1 MSQFSLPDFRQLV
14 ADSLK
19 LWQVPGAAVAVVQDG
34 QVLFSEGFGLR
45 NLEQNLPVT
54 ADTLFP
60 IASCTKAFTAMSAG
74 LLVDEG
80 RLEWDRPVRDYLP
93 DFKLQDPF
101 ASERMSMRDLLIHRS
116 GLPRHDM
123 LWFLSNFNR
132 RQIYE
137 RLRYLEP
144 SKDFR
149 AAYQYQNMMYM
160 VAGYLVGEMAGMTWE
175 SFVQARIFERLGM
188 ARSNFSTVETRATDD
203 YSLPYRNLD
212 GQNKPVDFSEND
224 GEKAAMGPAVSIVSC
239 VNDLARWLQV
249 HTGGG
254 RFNGEQFISAANLAE
269 MHRPQIVTSDE
280 VRRQRF
286 GFELPA
292 YGLGWAMHAHKG
304 KVVVEHGG
312 NLVGFHA
319 LVSLVPDRHT
329 GVVVLSNTVTNFL
342 PEVLSYS
349 IYDRLLALRVGETDW
364 NGLFKPFLDE
374 MRQAEKQSQAQ
385 AGEERI
391 AGAGPSHA
399 LEDYLG
405 EYEHPAYGVLA
416 VRWAGEKLEIVFNDK
431 VAVPL
436 EHYHY
441 DYFKAFLEDIEFL
454 MRLSFTTDV
463 KGNIAGFSVQLEPE
477 VKEVY
482 FARRPERAL
491 SDPAYLDQFTGEYI
505 VTGLPMVVTLK
516 GNTLS
521 AALPGQ
527 PENLLVPYRGSEFQL
542 KGRPG
547 FSIQFMQDSGGHVIG
562 AAVVQPGMVVEAV
575 KKVVSRQSSV
585 LS

>member
-1 MSQFSLPDFRQLV
+1 MTHFSLPEFRQFV
-14 ADSLK
+14 TDSLK
-19 LWQVPGAAVAVVQDG
+19 LWQVPGAAVAAVQDG

-45 NLEQNLPVT
+45 NIQQNLPVT

-80 RLEWDRPVRDYLP
+80 RLEWDRPVCDYLP

-101 ASERMSMRDLLIHRS
+101 ASQRMSMRDLLTHRS

-123 LWFLSNFNR
+123 LWFLSNFSR

-149 AAYQYQNMMYM
+149 SAYQYQNMMFM
-160 VAGYLVGEMAGMTWE
+160 VAGYLVGEIAGTTWE
-175 SFVQARIFERLGM
+175 RFVQARIFDRLGM
-188 ARSNFSTVETRATDD
+188 GRSNFSAVETRASDD

-212 GQNKPVDFSEND
+212 EQIKPVDFSENA
-224 GEKAAMGPAVSIVSC
+224 GEQASLGPAGSIVSC
-239 VNDLARWLQV
+239 VNDLAGWLQV

-254 RFNGEQFISAANLAE
+254 RFNGEQFISTANLAE
-269 MHRPQIVTSDE
+269 MHRPQVVTRDE

-286 GFELPA
+286 GFEMPA

-304 KVVVEHGG
+304 KVIVEHGG
-312 NLVGFHA
+312 NLLGFHA
-319 LVSLVPDRHT
+319 LVSLAPDSHT

-349 IYDRLLALRVGETDW
+349 IYDRLLDLGETDW
-364 NGLFKPFLDE
+364 NGLFKPFLE
-374 MRQAEKQSQAQ
+374 EIRGAEKQSQAQ
-385 AGEERI
+385 ASQERI
-391 AGAGPSHA
+391 PGAGPAHA

-416 VRWAGEKLEIVFNDK
+416 VRRAGEKLEAVFNDR
-431 VAVPL
+431 VTVPL

-441 DYFKAFLEDIEFL
+441 DYFTAFLEDIEFL
-454 MRLSFTTDV
+454 MHLSFTTDV
-463 KGNIAGFSVQLEPE
+463 HGHIAGFSVQLEPE

-491 SDPAYLDQFTGEYI
+491 SDPAYLAQFTGEYRL
-505 VTGLPMVVTLK
+505 TGLSMVISLK
-516 GNTLS
+516 GDLLN
-521 AALPGQ
+521 AALPDQ
-527 PENLLVPYRGSEFQL
+527 PENVLVPYRGSEFQL
-542 KGRPG
+542 KDRPG
-547 FSIQFMQDSGGHVIG
+547 FSIRFKQDAQGNVNG
-562 AAVVQPGMVVEAV
+562 AVVVQPGMVMEAV
-575 KKVVSRQSSV
+575 KKGS
-585 LS
+585 

>member
-1 MSQFSLPDFRQLV
+1 MNLSKFSLPELRQLV
-14 ADSLK
+14 ADSLE
-19 LWQVPGAAVAVVQDG
+19 LWLVPGAAVAVVQDG

-45 NLEQNLPVT
+45 NIGQNLPVT

-80 RLEWDRPVRDYLP
+80 LLDWDRPVRDYLP

-101 ASERMSMRDLLIHRS
+101 ASQRMSMRDLLTHRS

-123 LWFLSNFNR
+123 LWFLSNFDR

-149 AAYQYQNMMYM
+149 AAYQYQNLMFM
-160 VAGYLVGEMAGMTWE
+160 VAGYLVGEIAGMTWE
-175 SFVQARIFERLGM
+175 KFVQTRIFDRLGM
-188 ARSNFSTVETRATDD
+188 GISNFSTQETRRSVNYA
-203 YSLPYRNLD
+203 LPYRILD
-212 GQNKPVDFSEND
+212 GQIKPIDFFEND
-224 GEKAAMGPAVSIVSC
+224 GEKAALGPAVSIVSC
-239 VNDLARWLQV
+239 VNDMVRWLQV
-249 HTGGG
+249 HTGSG

-269 MHRPQIVTSDE
+269 MHRPQIVTSNE
-280 VRRQRF
+280 VGRQRF
-286 GFELPA
+286 GFEMPA

-304 KVVVEHGG
+304 KVIVEHGG
-312 NLVGFHA
+312 NALGFHA

-329 GVVVLSNTVTNFL
+329 GIVVLSNTVTNFL

-349 IYDRLLALRVGETDW
+349 IYDRLLDLGETDW
-364 NGLFKPFLDE
+364 NGLFKPLLDE
-374 MRQAEKQSQAQ
+374 LRSAEKQSRAQ
-385 AGEERI
+385 AGEERV

-405 EYEHPAYGVLA
+405 EYEHPAYGVVA
-416 VRWAGEKLEIVFNDK
+416 VRRAGEKLEVVFNDK
-431 VAVPL
+431 VTVPL

-491 SDPAYLDQFTGEYI
+491 TDPAYLAQFAGEYT
-505 VTGLPMVVTLK
+505 VTGLPMAITLK
-516 GNTLS
+516 GHALS
-521 AALPGQ
+521 AALPDQ

-547 FSIQFMQDSGGHVIG
+547 FSIRFKLDSDGYVIG
-562 AAVVQPGMVVEAV
+562 AAVVQPGMVVEGV
-575 KKVVSRQSSV
+575 KKVVSRQ
-585 LS
+585 

>member
-1 MSQFSLPDFRQLV
+1 MSHFSLPEFHQFV
-14 ADSLK
+14 TDSLK
-19 LWQVPGAAVAVVQDG
+19 LWLVPGAAVAVVQDG

-45 NLEQNLPVT
+45 NIDQDLPVT

-80 RLEWDRPVRDYLP
+80 RLEWDRPVREYLP
-93 DFKLQDPF
+93 DFKLQDSF
-101 ASERMSMRDLLIHRS
+101 ASERMSMRDLLTHRS

-123 LWFLSNFNR
+123 LWFLSNFTR

-149 AAYQYQNMMYM
+149 SVYQYQNMMYM
-160 VAGYLVGEMAGMTWE
+160 VAGYLVGEIARTTWE
-175 SFVQARIFERLGM
+175 KFVQARIFDRLGM
-188 ARSNFSTVETRATDD
+188 LRSKFSTVETRASGD
-203 YSLPYRNLD
+203 YALPYRNLD
-212 GQNKPVDFSEND
+212 ERIEQIDFSEND

-249 HTGGG
+249 HTGVG
-254 RFNGEQFISAANLAE
+254 RFNVEQFISTANLEE
-269 MHRPQIVTSDE
+269 MHRPQMIFSDE

-292 YGLGWAMHAHKG
+292 YGLGWSMHAHKG
-304 KVVVEHGG
+304 KVIVEHGG

-319 LVSLVPDRHT
+319 LVSLVPDSHT

-349 IYDRLLALRVGETDW
+349 IYDRLLGLGETDW

-374 MRQAEKQSQAQ
+374 MRRAEKQSQAQ

-391 AGAGPSHA
+391 PGAPHSHP

-416 VRWAGEKLEIVFNDK
+416 VRQAGEKLEVVFNDK
-431 VAVPL
+431 VAIPL

-441 DYFKAFLEDIEFL
+441 DYFKAFLEDVEFL
-454 MRLSFTTDV
+454 MRFSFTTDV

-482 FARRPERAL
+482 FTRRPERAL
-491 SDPAYLDQFTGEYI
+491 SDPAFLAQFAGEYE
-505 VTGLPMVVTLK
+505 VLGLSMLISLK
-516 GNTLS
+516 GNSLS
-521 AALPGQ
+521 AALPDQ
-527 PENLLVPYRGSEFQL
+527 PENLLLPYRGSEFQL
-542 KGRPG
+542 KSRPG
-547 FSIQFMQDSGGHVIG
+547 FGIRFKKDPQGKVVGATVI
-562 AAVVQPGMVVEAV
+562 QPGMVLEAV
-575 KKVVSRQSSV
+575 RKELLAISSK
-585 LS
+585 L

>member
-1 MSQFSLPDFRQLV
+1 MTNFSLPEFRQSV

-19 LWQVPGAAVAVVQDG
+19 LWRVPGAAVAVVQDG

-45 NLEQNLPVT
+45 NIEQDLPVT
-54 ADTLFP
+54 AGTLFP

-101 ASERMSMRDLLIHRS
+101 ASERMSMRDLLTHRS

-149 AAYQYQNMMYM
+149 STYQYQNMMFM
-160 VAGYLVGEMAGMTWE
+160 VAGYLVGEIAGTTWE
-175 SFVQARIFERLGM
+175 RFVQARIFDRLGM
-188 ARSNFSTVETRATDD
+188 SRSLFSGVAMRASDD

-212 GQNKPVDFSEND
+212 EQIKPVEFSAND
-224 GEKAAMGPAVSIVSC
+224 GEEAGLGPAGSIVSC

-249 HTGGG
+249 HTGSG
-254 RFNGEQFISAANLAE
+254 RFNAEQFISTANLAE

-286 GFELPA
+286 GFEMPA
-292 YGLGWAMHAHKG
+292 YGLGWAMHSHKG
-304 KVVVEHGG
+304 KVIVEHGG
-312 NLVGFHA
+312 NLLGFHA
-319 LVSLVPDRHT
+319 LVSLAPDSHT

-342 PEVLSYS
+342 PEALSYS
-349 IYDRLLALRVGETDW
+349 IYDRLLGMGETDW
-364 NGLFKPFLDE
+364 NGLFRPFLDE
-374 MRQAEKQSQAQ
+374 MRRAEKQSQAQ

-391 AGAGPSHA
+391 AGAGPSHP
-399 LEDYLG
+399 LDDYLG

-416 VRWAGEKLEIVFNDK
+416 VRRAGEKLEVVFNDK
-431 VAVPL
+431 VTVPL

-454 MRLSFTTDV
+454 MRFSFTTDV

-491 SDPAYLDQFTGEYI
+491 SAPAYLAQFTGEYAM
-505 VTGLPMVVTLK
+505 TGLAMVISLK
-516 GNTLS
+516 GNLLN
-521 AALPGQ
+521 AALPDQ
-527 PENLLVPYRGSEFQL
+527 PENVLVPYRGGEFQL

-547 FSIQFMQDSGGHVIG
+547 FSIQFKQDAQGRITG
-562 AAVVQPGMVVEAV
+562 ATVVQPGMVLEAV
-575 KKVVSRQSSV
+575 KKG
-585 LS
+585 